1 MSFSPRCRALVYASL
16 LASFLVVVW
25 GGIVRVTGSGLGCP
39 DWPLCHGQFLP
50 SLDPATR
57 IEWTHR
63 FLAIVSGLTVATMV
77 VWTLV
82 AYRSD
87 RRVLALAIAVA
98 VLYPLQA
105 VLGAIT
111 VVLEL
116 PPEWVTFHLANAELL
131 LAALTILAVIVRWP
145 KIARERAPGWTW
157 LAVAAAAG
165 TFVLLVSGAYVR
177 GANATTACLNWPL
190 CGAPASMPPELL
202 NTTVNRFVPSID
214 FPTNG
219 AAAIAM
225 LHRYI
230 AAGVGVVVLLACIEA
245 WRHRRDAPGLGPL
258 AIGTAVIFIVQVAIG
273 AANPLSGFS
282 PWALGAHPAVASLL
296 WCSVIGLAAVAW
308 RPASQQGALVR
319 DLIALT
325 KPAIMSL
332 LLLTALGGMFL
343 AAHGIPPFGI
353 LAATLIGGAA
363 ASGGAASLNHYFDRD
378 IDERMRR
385 TRHRPL
391 PAHRVPTGVAVW
403 WGIALNVIAFVVL
416 VVFANLLAATLALAG
431 TVFYILV
438 YTVWLKRSTAQNIV
452 IGGAAGAIPPLVG
465 WAAVTGSLDLSAWL
479 LFAIVFFWTP
489 AHFWALALLIRDDYE
504 RAGVPMLPVVRGDEA
519 TAWNILAYAAS
530 LLPLTL
536 LLFIIGGLGY
546 VYLAVAVILGGLFIA
561 YAFRLLRSGAA
572 GRRAMARAVY
582 LYSLLYLA
590 LLFVAIMVDSTLRL

>member
-1 MSFSPRCRALVYASL
+1 VYASL
-16 LASFLVVVW
+16 VASFLVVVW
-25 GGIVRVTGSGLGCP
+25 GGVVRVTGSGLGCP

-50 SLDPATR
+50 SLDTATR
-57 IEWTHR
+57 IEWFHR
-63 FLAIVSGLTVATMV
+63 FLAIAGGLTVAAV
-77 VWTLV
+77 VLWSLV
-82 AYRSD
+82 VYRAD
-87 RRVLALAIAVA
+87 RRILTLAIVA
-98 VLYPLQA
+98 AILYPLQA

-116 PPEWVTFHLANAELL
+116 PPEWVTVHLANAELL
-131 LAALTILAVIVRWP
+131 LATLTILAVVVRWP
-145 KIARERAPGWTW
+145 SVGRTPSGGWTW
-157 LAVAAAAG
+157 LALGAAVG
-165 TFVLLVSGAYVR
+165 TFVLMLSGAYVR
-177 GANATTACLNWPL
+177 GADATAACLGWPL
-190 CGAPASMPPELL
+190 CGDVAFPSLGAP
-202 NTTVNRFVPSID
+202 
-214 FPTNG
+214 
-219 AAAIAM
+219 AIAM
-225 LHRYI
+225 AHRVV
-230 AAGVGVVVLLACIEA
+230 AAAVGVLVIGACLEA

-258 AIGTAVIFIVQVAIG
+258 AIATAVIFLAQVAIG
-273 AANPLSGFS
+273 AANPLTGFS
-282 PWALGAHPAVASLL
+282 PWALGAHPAVGSLL
-296 WCSVIGLAAVAW
+296 WCSVVGLAAVAW
-308 RPASQQGALVR
+308 RPASRQGAVVR

-343 AAHGIPPFGI
+343 AERGVPPFGL

-385 TRHRPL
+385 TRKRPL
-391 PAHRVPTGVAVW
+391 PAHRVSNGVAIW
-403 WGIALNVIAFVVL
+403 WGIALNAIAFVVL
-416 VVFANLLAATLALAG
+416 AFFTNLLAAALAIGG

-438 YTVWLKRSTAQNIV
+438 YTIWLKRSTTQNIV

-465 WAAVTGSLDLSAWL
+465 WAAITGSLDLAAWL
-479 LFAIVFFWTP
+479 LFAIIFFWTP
-489 AHFWALALLIRDDYE
+489 AHFWALAILIRDDYE

-546 VYLAVAVILGGLFIA
+546 VYLAAAIILGALFIV
-561 YAFRLLRSGAA
+561 YAFRLLRSGAIR
-572 GRRAMARAVY
+572 RRAMARSVY

>member
-1 MSFSPRCRALVYASL
+1 MSFSPRYRALVYASL
-16 LASFLVVVW
+16 VASFLVVVW
-25 GGIVRVTGSGLGCP
+25 GGVVRVTGSGLGCP

-50 SLDPATR
+50 SLDPTTR
-57 IEWTHR
+57 IEWFHR
-63 FLAIVSGLTVATMV
+63 FLAIAGGVTVAAV
-77 VWTLV
+77 VLWSLSV
-82 AYRSD
+82 YRSD
-87 RRVLALAIAVA
+87 RRVLTLAIIAA

-111 VVLEL
+111 VILEL
-116 PPEWVTFHLANAELL
+116 PPEWVTVHLANAELL
-131 LAALTILAVIVRWP
+131 LATLTILAVVVRWP
-145 KIARERAPGWTW
+145 SVGRAPGGGWTW
-157 LAVAAAAG
+157 LALAAAVG
-165 TFVLLVSGAYVR
+165 TFVLMLSGAFVR
-177 GANATTACLNWPL
+177 GANATTACLGWPL
-190 CGAPASMPPELL
+190 CGDVAVLTLGAPA
-202 NTTVNRFVPSID
+202 V
-214 FPTNG
+214 
-219 AAAIAM
+219 AM
-225 LHRYI
+225 AHRI
-230 AAGVGVVVLLACIEA
+230 VAAGVGVLVLAACIEA

-258 AIGTAVIFIVQVAIG
+258 AIVTALTFVAQVAIG
-273 AANPLSGFS
+273 AANPLTQFS
-282 PWALGAHPAVASLL
+282 PWALGAHTAAASLL
-296 WCSVIGLAAVAW
+296 WCSVVGLAAVAW
-308 RPASQQGALVR
+308 RPPSHQGALVR

-343 AAHGIPPFGI
+343 AQRGVPPFGL

-385 TRHRPL
+385 TRKRPL
-391 PAHRVPTGVAVW
+391 PAHRISNGVAIW
-403 WGIALNVIAFVVL
+403 WGVALNVIAFVVL
-416 VVFANLLAATLALAG
+416 ALFTNVLAAVLAIGG

-438 YTVWLKRSTAQNIV
+438 YTIWLKRTTVQNIV

-465 WAAVTGSLDLSAWL
+465 WAAITGSLDLAAWL
-479 LFAIVFFWTP
+479 LFAIIFFWTP

-546 VYLAVAVILGGLFIA
+546 VYLATAIILGAVFIG
-561 YAFRLLRSGAA
+561 YAFRLLRSGAVR
-572 GRRAMARAVY
+572 RRAMARAVY

>member
-1 MSFSPRCRALVYASL
+1 MSFSPRYRALVYASL
-16 LASFLVVVW
+16 VASFLVVVW
-25 GGIVRVTGSGLGCP
+25 GGVVRVTGSGLGCP

-50 SLDPATR
+50 SLDPTTR
-57 IEWTHR
+57 IEWFHR
-63 FLAIVSGLTVATMV
+63 FLAIAGGVTVAAV
-77 VWTLV
+77 VLWSLSV
-82 AYRSD
+82 YRSD
-87 RRVLALAIAVA
+87 RRVLTLAIIAA

-111 VVLEL
+111 VILEL
-116 PPEWVTFHLANAELL
+116 PPEWVTVHLANAELL
-131 LAALTILAVIVRWP
+131 LATLTILAVVVRWP
-145 KIARERAPGWTW
+145 SVGRAPGGGWTW
-157 LAVAAAAG
+157 LALAAAVG
-165 TFVLLVSGAYVR
+165 TFVLMLSGAFVR
-177 GANATTACLNWPL
+177 GANATTACLGWPL
-190 CGAPASMPPELL
+190 CGDVAVLTLGAPA
-202 NTTVNRFVPSID
+202 V
-214 FPTNG
+214 
-219 AAAIAM
+219 AM
-225 LHRYI
+225 AHRI
-230 AAGVGVVVLLACIEA
+230 VAAGVGVLVLAACIEA

-258 AIGTAVIFIVQVAIG
+258 AIVTALTFVAQVAIG
-273 AANPLSGFS
+273 AANPLTQFS
-282 PWALGAHPAVASLL
+282 PWALGAHTAAASLL
-296 WCSVIGLAAVAW
+296 WCSVVGLAAVAW
-308 RPASQQGALVR
+308 RPPSHQGALVR

-343 AAHGIPPFGI
+343 AQRGVPPFGL

-385 TRHRPL
+385 TRKRPL
-391 PAHRVPTGVAVW
+391 PAHRISNGVAIW
-403 WGIALNVIAFVVL
+403 WGVALNVIAFVVL
-416 VVFANLLAATLALAG
+416 ALFTNVLAAVLAIGG

-438 YTVWLKRSTAQNIV
+438 YTIWLKRTTVQNIV

-465 WAAVTGSLDLSAWL
+465 WAAITGSLDLAAWL
-479 LFAIVFFWTP
+479 LFAIIFFWTP

-546 VYLAVAVILGGLFIA
+546 VYLAAAIILGVVFIG
-561 YAFRLLRSGAA
+561 YAFRLLRSGAIR
-572 GRRAMARAVY
+572 RRAMARAVY

>member
-1 MSFSPRCRALVYASL
+1 MTFSPRYRALVYASL
-16 LASFLVVVW
+16 AASFLVVVW
-25 GGIVRVTGSGLGCP
+25 GGVVRVTGSGLGCP

-57 IEWTHR
+57 IEWFHR
-63 FLAIVSGLTVATMV
+63 FLAIASGLAVAAMV
-77 VWTLV
+77 LWTFFS
-82 AYRSD
+82 YRAD
-87 RRVLALAIAVA
+87 RRILWLAIAVA

-116 PPEWVTFHLANAELL
+116 PPEWVTVHLANAELL
-131 LAALTILAVIVRWP
+131 LATLTILAVAVRWP
-145 KIARERAPGWTW
+145 RVARAQSAGWTW
-157 LAVAAAAG
+157 LAVAAAVG
-165 TFVLLVSGAYVR
+165 TFVLLLSGAYVR
-177 GANATTACLNWPL
+177 GANATMTCFSWPL
-190 CGAPASMPPELL
+190 CGAIAQDNLPILYAP
-202 NTTVNRFVPSID
+202 RID
-214 FPTNG
+214 FPTEG
-219 AAAIAM
+219 LPAIAM

-230 AAGVGVVVLLACIEA
+230 AAIVGLVVVVACVEA

-258 AIGTAVIFIVQVAIG
+258 AIATAAIFVAEVAIG
-273 AANPLSGFS
+273 AANPLTGFS

-296 WCSVIGLAAVAW
+296 WCSVVGLAAVAW
-308 RPASQQGALVR
+308 RPASRQGAVVR

-343 AAHGIPPFGI
+343 AERGVPPFGL

-385 TRHRPL
+385 TRKRPL
-391 PAHRVPTGVAVW
+391 PAHRISNGVAIW
-403 WGIALNVIAFVVL
+403 WGVALNVIAFVVL
-416 VVFANLLAATLALAG
+416 ALFTNLLAAGLAIGG

-438 YTVWLKRSTAQNIV
+438 YTIWLKRTTVQNIV

-465 WAAVTGSLDLSAWL
+465 WAAITGSLDLAAWL
-479 LFAIVFFWTP
+479 LFAIIFFWTP

-546 VYLAVAVILGGLFIA
+546 VYLAAAIILGALFIG
-561 YAFRLLRSGAA
+561 YAFRLLRSGTVR
-572 GRRAMARAVY
+572 RRAMARAVY

>member
-1 MSFSPRCRALVYASL
+1 MTFSPRYRALVYASL
-16 LASFLVVVW
+16 AASFLVVVW
-25 GGIVRVTGSGLGCP
+25 GGVVRVTGSGLGCP

-57 IEWTHR
+57 IEWFHR
-63 FLAIVSGLTVATMV
+63 FLAIAGGMTVAAV
-77 VWTLV
+77 VLWSLIV
-82 AYRSD
+82 YRAD
-87 RRVLALAIAVA
+87 RRILTLAIVA
-98 VLYPLQA
+98 AILYPLQA

-111 VVLEL
+111 VALEL
-116 PPEWVTFHLANAELL
+116 SPEWVTVHLANAELL
-131 LAALTILAVIVRWP
+131 LATLTIFAVVVRWP
-145 KIARERAPGWTW
+145 NVGPVPSAGWTW
-157 LAVAAAAG
+157 LALGAAVG
-165 TFVLLVSGAYVR
+165 TFVLMVSGAYVR
-177 GANATTACLNWPL
+177 GTDATTACLGWPL
-190 CGAPASMPPELL
+190 CGDVAFPSLGAP
-202 NTTVNRFVPSID
+202 
-214 FPTNG
+214 
-219 AAAIAM
+219 AIAM

-230 AAGVGVVVLLACIEA
+230 AAMVGLLVFAACIEA

-258 AIGTAVIFIVQVAIG
+258 AIATGLIFIAQIAIG
-273 AANPLSGFS
+273 AANPLTGFS
-282 PWALGAHPAVASLL
+282 PWAVGAHPAVASLL
-296 WCSVIGLAAVAW
+296 WCSVVALAAVAW
-308 RPASQQGALVR
+308 RPATRQGALVR
-319 DLIALT
+319 DLVALT

-343 AAHGIPPFGI
+343 AQRGVPPFGL

-378 IDERMRR
+378 LDKQMRR
-385 TRHRPL
+385 TRKRPL
-391 PAHRVPTGVAVW
+391 PAHRISNAVAIW
-403 WGIALNVIAFVVL
+403 WGIALNATAFVVL
-416 VVFANLLAATLALAG
+416 AVFTNLLAAALAIGG

-438 YTVWLKRSTAQNIV
+438 YTIWLKRSTAQNIV

-465 WAAVTGSLDLSAWL
+465 WAAITGSLDLAAWL
-479 LFAIVFFWTP
+479 LFAIIFFWTP

-546 VYLAVAVILGGLFIA
+546 VYLAAAIILGALFIG
-561 YAFRLLRSGAA
+561 YAFRLLRSGVVR
-572 GRRAMARAVY
+572 RRAMARAVY

>member
-1 MSFSPRCRALVYASL
+1 MTFSSRYRALVYLSL
-16 LASFLVVVW
+16 VATFLVVVW

-63 FLAIVSGLTVATMV
+63 FLAIASGLAVAAMV

-82 AYRSD
+82 AYRAD
-87 RRVLALAIAVA
+87 RRALWLAVATA

-105 VLGAIT
+105 VLGGIT

-116 PPEWVTFHLANAELL
+116 PPEWVTLHLANAELL
-131 LAALTILAVIVRWP
+131 LATLTVLAVVVRWP
-145 KIARERAPGWTW
+145 VSTTEFGAWTW
-157 LAVAAAAG
+157 LALAAAIG
-165 TFVLLVSGAYVR
+165 TFVLMLTGAYVR
-177 GANATTACLNWPL
+177 GANATSACLGWPL
-190 CGAPASMPPELL
+190 CGGAMGVPMFGAPAVAMAHRY
-202 NTTVNRFVPSID
+202 V
-214 FPTNG
+214 
-219 AAAIAM
+219 AAAVGLIV
-225 LHRYI
+225 L
-230 AAGVGVVVLLACIEA
+230 AACVEA
-245 WRHRRDAPGLGPL
+245 WRHRRDVAGLGPL
-258 AIGTAVIFIVQVAIG
+258 AIATGAIFLAQVAIG
-273 AANPLSGFS
+273 AANPLTGFS
-282 PWALGAHPAVASLL
+282 PWALGAHPAAASAL
-296 WCSVIGLAAVAW
+296 WCSVVALTVLAW
-308 RPASQQGALVR
+308 RPAASQRALAR

-332 LLLTALGGMFL
+332 LLVTALGGMFL
-343 AAHGIPPFGI
+343 AARGVPPFGV

-363 ASGGAASLNHYFDRD
+363 ASGGASSLNHYFDRD
-378 IDERMRR
+378 LDERMRR

-391 PAHRVPTGVAVW
+391 PAHRVSTRLAVI
-403 WGIALNVIAFVVL
+403 WGIALNAVAFLVL
-416 VVFANLLAATLALAG
+416 AAFTNLLAATLALIG

-438 YTVWLKRSTAQNIV
+438 YTIWLKRTTVQNIV

-465 WAAVTGSLDLSAWL
+465 WAAITGSLDLAAWL
-479 LFAIVFFWTP
+479 LFAIIFFWTP

-546 VYLAVAVILGGLFIA
+546 LYLAAAIVLGLLFIV
-561 YAFRLLRSGAA
+561 YAFRLLRSGAS
-572 GRRAMARAVY
+572 RRRTVARGVY
-582 LYSLLYLA
+582 LYSMLYLA